1 VRGIGEATYGAWR
14 KFQSA
19 AGFRVHKE
27 AQDRRQE
34 NELFVTGG
42 STLAEWNERD
52 AFALSYF
59 VQDRVEFGKF
69 SVTPAFRYEDIEYK
83 RRNHLAVG
91 GCLTPPCVGTENV
104 YAFIPGISVGYD
116 PNSKIS
122 FFAGVH
128 EGFAP
133 PRVEDSIAND
143 GGSIDVNPEESVNLE
158 VGLRSELWRGLNIDS
173 TYFRNDFSN
182 LIAQGSVAGGDNPL
196 AEGKALFEGLEV
208 LVRFDSGRMYNK
220 PWSLY
225 SQVAF
230 TWLPV
235 AEQLSPFISVTTGLP
250 LQGETAG
257 NRQPYAPEYLVT
269 PRIGYATRNWDI
281 NLEMVYVSSQF
292 GDFLNLKNGRQHP
305 DGPNSVNALSGMFG
319 EIPSY
324 AIFNFATTY
333 TIERTN
339 TDLYFTIKNLF
350 DEQYVVDRTRGILPG
365 APRLFQAGLKQNF

>member
-1 VRGIGEATYGAWR
+1 
-14 KFQSA
+14 
-19 AGFRVHKE
+19 
-27 AQDRRQE
+27 
-34 NELFVTGG
+34 
-42 STLAEWNERD
+42 
-52 AFALSYF
+52 
-59 VQDRVEFGKF
+59 
-69 SVTPAFRYEDIEYK
+69 
-83 RRNHLAVG
+83 
-91 GCLTPPCVGTENV
+91 VGTEGLT
-104 YAFIPGISVGYD
+104 AFIPGISVGYD
-116 PNSKIS
+116 PNNKIS

-143 GGSIDVNPEESVNLE
+143 GGSIEVDPEESVNLE
-158 VGLRSELWRGLNIDS
+158 VGFRSELVRGLNIDS

-196 AEGKALFEGLEV
+196 AQGEALFEGLEV
-208 LVRFDSGRMYNK
+208 LLRLDSGRMYNK
-220 PWSLY
+220 SWSIY

-250 LQGETAG
+250 LQGETTG

-269 PRIGYATRNWDI
+269 PRIGYATKNWDI

-292 GDFLNLKNGRQHP
+292 GDFLNLKNGSQHP
-305 DGPNSVNALSGMFG
+305 LGPNSDDARSGMFG

-333 TIERTN
+333 NIEKTD

-350 DEQYVVDRTRGILPG
+350 DEQYIVDRTRGILPG
-365 APRLFQAGLKQNF
+365 APRLFQVGLKQNF